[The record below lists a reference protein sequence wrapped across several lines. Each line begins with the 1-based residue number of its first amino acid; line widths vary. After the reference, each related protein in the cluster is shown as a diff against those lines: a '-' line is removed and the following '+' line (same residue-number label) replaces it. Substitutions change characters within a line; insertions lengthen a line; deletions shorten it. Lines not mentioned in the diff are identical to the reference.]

1 MVVFFGSFF
10 CMRHIRALDRFGG
23 GVCDFEW
30 FWVKIE
36 SLSPQLILL
45 ISSSSS
51 SFSAGK
57 YS

>member
-1 MVVFFGSFF
+1 
-10 CMRHIRALDRFGG
+10 MRHIRALDRFGG

-51 SFSAGK
+51 SSSFSSGK